1 MIKKYE
7 DLRYTDDFM
16 FGKVMRVPS
25 ICKAVLELLLEVPIE
40 RIEYVETQ
48 KTLDVSSRSK
58 GVRLDAYVKGS
69 EGTLYNIEMQAARK
83 WNLQKRSRYYQGLLD
98 MSQLEKAYKKALS
111 VKEGATDEERRD
123 AELSIL
129 DLTIFENVAWAMA
142 KNADPNVPDDPG
154 EWLDSINGVFSV
166 YEVLPEILE
175 LWTDGLNT
183 TSIPAKK

>member
-1 MIKKYE
+1 MRASALIPRLYRFKFGRDLIK
-7 DLRYTDDFM
+7 
-16 FGKVMRVPS
+16 
-25 ICKAVLELLLEVPIE
+25 
-40 RIEYVETQ
+40 
-48 KTLDVSSRSK
+48 
-58 GVRLDAYVKGS
+58 
-69 EGTLYNIEMQAARK
+69 
-83 WNLQKRSRYYQGLLD
+83 D

-111 VKEGATDEERRD
+111 VQEGATDEERRD

-154 EWLDSINGVFSV
+154 EWLDSIDGIFSV

>member
-1 MIKKYE
+1 MERTLNIGGAELRMRASALIPRLYRFKFGRDLIK
-7 DLRYTDDFM
+7 
-16 FGKVMRVPS
+16 
-25 ICKAVLELLLEVPIE
+25 
-40 RIEYVETQ
+40 
-48 KTLDVSSRSK
+48 
-58 GVRLDAYVKGS
+58 
-69 EGTLYNIEMQAARK
+69 
-83 WNLQKRSRYYQGLLD
+83 D

-154 EWLDSINGVFSV
+154 EWLDSIDGIFSV

-183 TSIPAKK
+183 TSIPAKM

>member
-1 MIKKYE
+1 MERTLNIGGAELRMRASALIPRLYRFKFGRDLIK
-7 DLRYTDDFM
+7 
-16 FGKVMRVPS
+16 
-25 ICKAVLELLLEVPIE
+25 
-40 RIEYVETQ
+40 
-48 KTLDVSSRSK
+48 
-58 GVRLDAYVKGS
+58 
-69 EGTLYNIEMQAARK
+69 
-83 WNLQKRSRYYQGLLD
+83 D

-142 KNADPNVPDDPG
+142 KNADPNVPNDPD